1 MKTLNEANLKKRK
14 ESGFTL
20 IEVLISIVVLVVG
33 IMGLLS
39 SFNSVSHHQ
48 RNSDDN
54 TEATMLASDQL
65 ELIKRT
71 ATNEPLGGAHGFEY
85 FVDDQNG
92 FLTSYSAPDDYTRT
106 KTESL
111 SGGFTRKT
119 TVSIFPPSAQSREDF
134 TQPNTIH
141 MVDVNV
147 EVSWVSSSGH
157 NKKVEIGTALQRRQ
171 FVQ

>member
-1 MKTLNEANLKKRK
+1 MQLLSKNNLKIRK

-20 IEVLISIVVLVVG
+20 IEVLISLVVLVVG

-39 SFNSVSHHQ
+39 SYNSVNHHQ

-71 ATNEPLGGAHGFEY
+71 ATNEPLGGAHGFAY

-92 FLTSYSAPDDYTRT
+92 FLSSYSAPDDFTRT
-106 KTESL
+106 KTEAL
-111 SGGFTRKT
+111 NGFSRKT
-119 TVSIFPPSAQSREDF
+119 TVTIFPPSAQSREDF

-147 EVSWVSSSGH
+147 EVSWVNNQGH
-157 NKKVEIGTALQRRQ
+157 NKKIEIGTALQRRQ